1 MKRKIMSREKIDTA
15 NNLEAKDRAEKAL
28 EKLKAIERKFKGSM
42 QTIVMS
48 NGTKISSTNKERLTE
63 YIESYDKL

>member
-1 MKRKIMSREKIDTA
+1 MSREKIDTA

-48 NGTKISSTNKERLTE
+48 NGAKISSTNKERLKE

>member
-1 MKRKIMSREKIDTA
+1 MSREKIDTQ

-42 QTIVMS
+42 QTIVMP
-48 NGTKISSTNKERLTE
+48 NGAKISSTNKERLKE

>member
-1 MKRKIMSREKIDTA
+1 MSREKIDTA
-15 NNLEAKDRAEKAL
+15 NNVEAKDRAEKAL

>member
-48 NGTKISSTNKERLTE
+48 NGTKISSTNEERLTE
-63 YIESYDKL
+63 YINSYDKL

>member
-1 MKRKIMSREKIDTA
+1 MSREKIDTA
-15 NNLEAKDRAEKAL
+15 NNMEAKDRAEKAL

>member
-1 MKRKIMSREKIDTA
+1 MSREKIDTT
-15 NNLEAKDRAEKAL
+15 NNMEAKDRAEKAL

-42 QTIVMS
+42 QTIVMP

-63 YIESYDKL
+63 YIESYGKL

>member
-1 MKRKIMSREKIDTA
+1 MSKEKFDTA
-15 NNLEAKDRAEKAL
+15 NNVEAKDRAEKAL

-42 QTIVMS
+42 HTMVMP

-63 YIESYDKL
+63 YINSYGKL

>member
-1 MKRKIMSREKIDTA
+1 MSREKIDTA

-48 NGTKISSTNKERLTE
+48 NGTKISSTNEERLTE
-63 YIESYDKL
+63 YINSYDKL

>member
-1 MKRKIMSREKIDTA
+1 MSREKIGTA

-28 EKLKAIERKFKGSM
+28 EKLKAIESKFKGSM
-42 QTIVMS
+42 QTIVMP

-63 YIESYDKL
+63 YIKSYDKL

>member
-1 MKRKIMSREKIDTA
+1 MSREKIDTA
-15 NNLEAKDRAEKAL
+15 NNMEAKDRAEKAL

-42 QTIVMS
+42 QTIVMP
-48 NGTKISSTNKERLTE
+48 NGAKISSTNKERLKE

>member
-1 MKRKIMSREKIDTA
+1 MSREKIDTA

>member
-63 YIESYDKL
+63 YINSYGKL

>member
-1 MKRKIMSREKIDTA
+1 MSREKIDTA

-42 QTIVMS
+42 QTIVMP
-48 NGTKISSTNKERLTE
+48 NGAKISSTNKERLTE

>member
-1 MKRKIMSREKIDTA
+1 MSREKIDTA

-42 QTIVMS
+42 QTIVMP
-48 NGTKISSTNKERLTE
+48 NGTKISSTNKERLKE

>member
-1 MKRKIMSREKIDTA
+1 MSRKKIDTA

-42 QTIVMS
+42 QTIVMP
-48 NGTKISSTNKERLTE
+48 NGAKISSTNKERLKE

>member
-1 MKRKIMSREKIDTA
+1 MSREKIDTA
-15 NNLEAKDRAEKAL
+15 NNMEAKDRAEKAL

-63 YIESYDKL
+63 YIESYDKLSY

>member
-1 MKRKIMSREKIDTA
+1 MSREKIDTQ

-42 QTIVMS
+42 QTIVMP
-48 NGTKISSTNKERLTE
+48 NGAKISSTNKERLTE

>member
-63 YIESYDKL
+63 YIESYGKL